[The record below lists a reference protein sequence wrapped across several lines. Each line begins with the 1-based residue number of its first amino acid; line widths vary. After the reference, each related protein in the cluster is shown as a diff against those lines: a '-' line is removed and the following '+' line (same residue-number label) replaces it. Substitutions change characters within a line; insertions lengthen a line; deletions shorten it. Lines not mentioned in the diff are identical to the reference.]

1 MRLFSLTQNQCCG
14 YGTDGLGTNGYDC
27 VVIPG
32 ALKSSEGAI
41 QGRDKLCGRSKG
53 LVTADMEAAAT
64 ICSRQ
69 CPFSIQ
75 FLSDN
80 YEFVSTVILKLI
92 SEVILMSLNGF
103 LNLLFRRTKP

>member
-53 LVTADMEAAAT
+53 LVTADTEDAAAAT

-80 YEFVSTVILKLI
+80 YEFVSTVH
-92 SEVILMSLNGF
+92 
-103 LNLLFRRTKP
+103 